1 MQGRKEGVQVGPP
14 IEPAEE
20 ERCSASLEAV
30 LPERAAQLLRGRR
43 ERAKAAELEAER
55 VVKALA
61 FAMRNAEDLASRL
74 VCARQAVREAKRAAR
89 EAKAVAKE
97 ARALWDADLKT
108 AWACWLLA
116 HPNDRPGP
124 VVRTL
129 AEVRGVTA
137 RQMWRIL
144 GLRVQRT
151 KGQREQ
157 CLRRALAGESLR
169 ALAREYHVSHQRLS
183 WEVRVAR
190 ANEAQRRLDV
200 DLDHVS
206 LPSLASLLSRPGR
219 S

>member
-1 MQGRKEGVQVGPP
+1 MRGGREGVQVGPP
-14 IEPAEE
+14 IEPPEE

-30 LPERAAQLLRGRR
+30 LTERAAQLLRARR
-43 ERAKAAELEAER
+43 EAAKAAELEAER
-55 VVKALA
+55 AVEA
-61 FAMRNAEDLASRL
+61 FAVATRRAEDQARRLAS
-74 VCARQAVREAKRAAR
+74 VRQAVLDAKRAAR
-89 EAKAVAKE
+89 EAKEGARR
-97 ARALWDADLKT
+97 ARASWDADLRT
-108 AWACWLLA
+108 AWARWQLE

-129 AEVRGVTA
+129 AEVRGVTV
-137 RQMWRIL
+137 RQMWRLL

-151 KGQREQ
+151 KEQREQ

-190 ANEAQRRLDV
+190 ATEAQRRLDV
-200 DLDHVS
+200 DIDHVS
-206 LPSLASLLSRPGR
+206 LPSLVSLLLRPGR

>member
-1 MQGRKEGVQVGPP
+1 MRGGWEGVQVGPS

-30 LPERAAQLLRGRR
+30 LTERAAQLLRARR
-43 ERAKAAELEAER
+43 ERAETAAQEAER
-55 VVKALA
+55 IVETLA
-61 FAMRNAEDLASRL
+61 FAMRNAEDLACRL
-74 VCARQAVREAKRAAR
+74 ACARQAVREAKRAAR

-116 HPNDRPGP
+116 HPNDRPGA

-129 AEVRGVTA
+129 AQARGVTLQ
-137 RQMWRIL
+137 QMYRLL
-144 GLRVQRT
+144 GLHVQRT
-151 KGQREQ
+151 REQREE
-157 CLRRALAGESLR
+157 CVRRALAGESLR

-183 WEVRVAR
+183 WEVRVAQ
-190 ANEAQRRLDV
+190 ATEAQRRLVV

-206 LPSLASLLSRPGR
+206 LTSLASLLSRPDR

>member
-1 MQGRKEGVQVGPP
+1 MDRRLCRSGPP

-20 ERCSASLEAV
+20 ECRPLSLEAV
-30 LPERAAQLLRGRR
+30 LPERAAQLLRARR
-43 ERAKAAELEAER
+43 APAEAAELEAER
-55 VVKALA
+55 AVETLA
-61 FAMRNAEDLASRL
+61 VAMQNVEDLAGRL
-74 VCARQAVREAKRAAR
+74 ACARQAVRDARGAAR
-89 EAKAVAKE
+89 EAKEGARR
-97 ARALWDADLKT
+97 ARALWNADLRT
-108 AWACWLLA
+108 AWARWLSE

-144 GLRVQRT
+144 GLRVRRT
-151 KGQREQ
+151 RERREQ

>member
-1 MQGRKEGVQVGPP
+1 MAVRPP
-14 IEPAEE
+14 IETTEE
-20 ERCSASLEAV
+20 ARCSPSLEAV
-30 LPERAAQLLRGRR
+30 LRERAAQLLRTRR
-43 ERAKAAELEAER
+43 ERAEAAELQVKRFAE
-55 VVKALA
+55 ALA
-61 FAMRNAEDLASRL
+61 VAVRHAEDLARQL
-74 VCARQAVREAKRAAR
+74 ACARQAVREAREAAR
-89 EAKAVAKE
+89 EAKAVAKGG
-97 ARALWDADLKT
+97 RALWDADLKT
-108 AWACWLLA
+108 AWTCWLLA

-124 VVRTL
+124 IVRTL
-129 AEVRGVTA
+129 AQARGVTVQ
-137 RQMWRIL
+137 QMYRLL

-151 KGQREQ
+151 KEQREE